1 MNNNEKFAFF
11 VLTVALCLG
20 IILAEASKIQ

>member
-1 MNNNEKFAFF
+1 MKNNEKFAFF

-20 IILAEASKIQ
+20 IILAEIGKIQ